1 LENHDRCNKDRTATN
16 SLTGAMKGGM
26 DKPNLRDAFERFEK
40 AVGHI
45 EESVPN
51 LNLEQVITA
60 LTARDALNLALSDK
74 VQDPTEYVVS
84 INELDEKLKK
94 HFDLIVK
101 FDELTNL
108 RSLLNPLPEAWWWIL
123 ESPKKSI
130 WDRFD
135 WLWGALTIPWLAVNL
150 ALIADVSSRF
160 LTGTPDTISTFA
172 IVFQSILAA
181 LAAGGA
187 LTKIGQELVDGIF
200 NNLKIPKHFWHETK
214 LISAIIL
221 SISLIALRT
230 SLPSIA
236 LFYNNRGFESFKIG
250 RIDDAK
256 QDFIQ
261 AIRLNPNFME
271 ANYNLGQIYERL
283 QDSDS
288 ALTKYKI
295 AAELGSVRAYSV
307 IGRLYNLKKDYPL
320 AVYFL
325 LKGKGLLEG
334 SSKGSSIDRDID
346 TKYAIL
352 RNLGW
357 ARLEQERYSEAKT
370 HLKDAIK
377 LLPERV
383 SAHCLMAQVLEKQKQ
398 KENAKLFWNNCLKYS
413 SKLPID
419 GYSIELDNWIGLAN
433 QSLDSKPSSTSS
445 KTK

>member
-1 LENHDRCNKDRTATN
+1 
-16 SLTGAMKGGM
+16 M
-26 DKPNLRDAFERFEK
+26 DKPNLDDAFERFKK
-40 AVGHI
+40 AVCHI
-45 EESVPN
+45 EESAPN
-51 LNLEQVITA
+51 LVLEQIITA
-60 LTARDALNLALSDK
+60 LTARDAVNIALSDK
-74 VQDPTEYVVS
+74 AQDPTEYLVS
-84 INELDEKLKK
+84 TNKLDERLKK
-94 HFDLIVK
+94 HFDLILK

-108 RSLLNPLPEAWWWIL
+108 RSLLNPLPEAWWWIF

-130 WDRFD
+130 WNRFD

-150 ALIADVSSRF
+150 ALIADISSRF

-172 IVFQSILAA
+172 VVFQSILAA

-187 LTKIGQELVDGIF
+187 LTKTGQELVDGIF
-200 NNLKIPKHFWHETK
+200 NNLKIPKRFWHETK
-214 LISAIIL
+214 LISAIVL

-236 LFYNNRGFESFKIG
+236 LFYNKRGFESFRIG

-256 QDFIQ
+256 QDFTQ

-283 QDSDS
+283 QDSDN

-295 AAELGSVRAYSV
+295 AAELGSVKAYSV

-320 AVYFL
+320 AIYFL
-325 LKGKGLLEG
+325 LRGKGLLEV
-334 SSKGSSIDRDID
+334 SSKGSSIDKDVD

-357 ARLEQERYSEAKT
+357 ARLEQERYSESQAY
-370 HLKDAIK
+370 LKDAIK

-398 KENAKLFWNNCLKYS
+398 KGNAKPFWKDCLKYS

-419 GYSIELDNWIGLAN
+419 GYSIELDSWIGLAN
-433 QSLDSKPSSTSS
+433 QALDSKSSSTSN

>member
-1 LENHDRCNKDRTATN
+1 
-16 SLTGAMKGGM
+16 M
-26 DKPNLRDAFERFEK
+26 
-40 AVGHI
+40 
-45 EESVPN
+45 
-51 LNLEQVITA
+51 
-60 LTARDALNLALSDK
+60 
-74 VQDPTEYVVS
+74 
-84 INELDEKLKK
+84 
-94 HFDLIVK
+94 
-101 FDELTNL
+101 
-108 RSLLNPLPEAWWWIL
+108 
-123 ESPKKSI
+123 
-130 WDRFD
+130 
-135 WLWGALTIPWLAVNL
+135 NL
-150 ALIADVSSRF
+150 ALIADISSRF

-181 LAAGGA
+181 LATGGA

-200 NNLKIPKHFWHETK
+200 DSLKIPQRFWHESK
-214 LISAIIL
+214 LICAMIL
-221 SISLIALRT
+221 SISLVTFRA

-236 LFYNNRGFESFKIG
+236 LFYNKRGFESFSIG

-283 QDSDS
+283 QDSDN

-307 IGRLYNLKKDYPL
+307 IGRIYNLKKDYPL

-334 SSKGSSIDRDID
+334 TSKGSSIDKDVD

-357 ARLEQERYSEAKT
+357 ARLEQERYSEAQAY
-370 HLKDAIK
+370 LKDAIK

-383 SAHCLMAQVLEKQKQ
+383 SGHCLMAQVLEKQKQ
-398 KENAKLFWNNCLKYS
+398 QVNAKPFWKDCLKYS

-419 GYSIELDNWIGLAN
+419 GYSIELDAWVGLAN
-433 QSLDSKPSSTSS
+433 QAPDSKASSKSS